1 MRRRLNGFRMRVD
14 LPRPRVAKR
23 FMVIDLPTLASD
35 TISASTSRLWLF
47 SALAIALA
55 STLRASIA
63 IAFFEKARMF
73 SALPTGWLRI
83 SAATRP
89 SF

>member
-1 MRRRLNGFRMRVD
+1 
-14 LPRPRVAKR
+14 
-23 FMVIDLPTLASD
+23 MVIDLPTLASD

-47 SALAIALA
+47 SAFAIADA
-55 STLRASIA
+55 RTLRASTA
-63 IAFFEKARMF
+63 MAFFEKDRMF

-83 SAATRP
+83 SAATKP